1 LPYSG
6 SYCTS
11 NAGTGAL
18 RREIGTGS
26 ISRMTDSH
34 ASPTASHAD
43 QTSSGTP
50 YQLSVLLYSDDIATR
65 DAVRVAVGR
74 RPSRDVEVSG
84 WLECATA
91 AAVIEAVETGE
102 FDLLVLDGEA
112 GQTGGLG
119 LCRQLK
125 NEIFSCPPVLVLT
138 GRPQDGWLAAWSQAD
153 LAVPHPLDPIAVAG
167 AVAELG
173 RRVGAS
179 ATTRA

>member
-1 LPYSG
+1 
-6 SYCTS
+6 
-11 NAGTGAL
+11 
-18 RREIGTGS
+18 
-26 ISRMTDSH
+26 MTPAAAPADP
-34 ASPTASHAD
+34 ASPGTAHR
-43 QTSSGTP
+43 
-50 YQLSVLLYSDDIATR
+50 LSVLLYSDDIATR
-65 DAVRVAVGR
+65 DAVRIAVGR
-74 RPSRDVEVSG
+74 RPARDVEVTT

-112 GQTGGLG
+112 APVGGLG

-125 NEIFSCPPVLVLT
+125 SEIFGCPPVLVLT

-173 RRVGAS
+173 RTVGAPTTS
-179 ATTRA
+179 A